1 MNARKNHHLFPR
13 WLFSSFVSVAECSSS
28 SFASALNDE
37 ESSSKH
43 LEPSSSKNNIDTK
56 TKKNL
61 PAKVDELNAIH
72 AKQALRELSLRQ
84 ISQNYQPTFEENKTV
99 RDFVYS
105 SVSRVLFAFS
115 ITGVFGFASVDV
127 KSLKMG
133 TSGKSTFKNAR
144 NVFRARVMIGLAT
157 GVLGGM
163 FEHRSVQFYKNLC
176 VKILDVKEGESKMP
190 GELAQI
196 LRDLDPLGEAVKDQE
211 RKRNRERLSGF
222 RDGRE
227 QMTKTTR
234 PTTTSATVAARGA
247 PFKRDDD
254 DDEEEEEE
262 KQQHHHQRRERERFV
277 SQKQT
282 SPFFFSDVFGRATK
296 DDDDDDNDDDPSFS
310 SSSSK
315 LSDSSNS
322 ANLRETTKKEKSEES
337 GTNNGAKKAKK
348 TRRRRIKRIHRRRRD
363 KLRLKES
370 ERKTRI
376 REIGAERRRQT
387 PDWNCLRKPLKRAET
402 L

>member
-13 WLFSSFVSVAECSSS
+13 WLFSSVVSVAECSSS

-43 LEPSSSKNNIDTK
+43 LEPSSSKNNVDTK

-61 PAKVDELNAIH
+61 RAKVDELNAIH

-84 ISQNYQPTFEENKTV
+84 ISQNYQPTHEENKTV

-196 LRDLDPLGEAVKDQE
+196 LRDLDPLGEFVKDQE

-227 QMTKTTR
+227 RMTKTTR
-234 PTTTSATVAARGA
+234 TITTAATVAARGA
-247 PFKRDDD
+247 PSFKRD
-254 DDEEEEEE
+254 EEENKEEE
-262 KQQHHHQRRERERFV
+262 KQHHHHQRREREHFV

-282 SPFFFSDVFGRATK
+282 SPFFFSDVFERATK
-296 DDDDDDNDDDPSFS
+296 DDDDDDDNDDDPSFS

-315 LSDSSNS
+315 LFRFLEFGES
-322 ANLRETTKKEKSEES
+322 AGDKEEEEEEERRKRNQHRREENEENEK
-337 GTNNGAKKAKK
+337 
-348 TRRRRIKRIHRRRRD
+348 RRRIKRIHRRRRD

-387 PDWNCLRKPLKRAET
+387 PGLELFT
-402 L
+402 

>member
-13 WLFSSFVSVAECSSS
+13 WLFSSVVSVAECSSS

-43 LEPSSSKNNIDTK
+43 LEPSSSKNNVDTK

-61 PAKVDELNAIH
+61 RAKVDELNAIH

-84 ISQNYQPTFEENKTV
+84 ISQNYQPTHEENKTV

-196 LRDLDPLGEAVKDQE
+196 LRDLDPLGEFVKDQE

-227 QMTKTTR
+227 RMTKTTR
-234 PTTTSATVAARGA
+234 TITTAATVAARGA
-247 PFKRDDD
+247 PSFKRD
-254 DDEEEEEE
+254 EEEDKEEE
-262 KQQHHHQRRERERFV
+262 KQHHHHQRREREHFV

-282 SPFFFSDVFGRATK
+282 SPFFFSDVFERATK
-296 DDDDDDNDDDPSFS
+296 DDDDDDDDNDDDPSFS

-315 LSDSSNS
+315 LFRFLEFGES
-322 ANLRETTKKEKSEES
+322 AGDKEEEEEEERRKRNQHRREENEEIEK
-337 GTNNGAKKAKK
+337 
-348 TRRRRIKRIHRRRRD
+348 RRRIKRIHRRRRD

-387 PDWNCLRKPLKRAET
+387 PGLELFT
-402 L
+402 

>member
-13 WLFSSFVSVAECSSS
+13 WLFSSVVSVAECSS

-43 LEPSSSKNNIDTK
+43 LEPSSSKNNNTGK

-84 ISQNYQPTFEENKTV
+84 ISQNYQPTFEENKTM

-115 ITGVFGFASVDV
+115 ITGVLGFASVDV

-196 LRDLDPLGEAVKDQE
+196 LRDLDPLGEFVKDQE

-227 QMTKTTR
+227 RMTKTTR
-234 PTTTSATVAARGA
+234 TTTTAATVAVRGA
-247 PFKRDDD
+247 PFKRDE
-254 DDEEEEEE
+254 EEEEEE
-262 KQQHHHQRRERERFV
+262 KQQHHHQRREREHFV

-282 SPFFFSDVFGRATK
+282 SPFFFSDVFGRAAK
-296 DDDDDDNDDDPSFS
+296 HDDDDDDNDDDPAAFS

-315 LSDSSNS
+315 LFRFLEFSES
-322 ANLRETTKKEKSEES
+322 AGDKEEEEEGEARKRNQQRREENEK
-337 GTNNGAKKAKK
+337 
-348 TRRRRIKRIHRRRRD
+348 RRRIKRIHRRRRD
-363 KLRLKES
+363 KLRAKES

-387 PDWNCLRKPLKRAET
+387 PAQELFT
-402 L
+402 

>member
-13 WLFSSFVSVAECSSS
+13 WLFSSVVSVAECSSS

-43 LEPSSSKNNIDTK
+43 LEPSSSSKNNNTTK

-84 ISQNYQPTFEENKTV
+84 ISQNYQPTHEENKTV

-163 FEHRSVQFYKNLC
+163 LEHRSVQFYKNLC

-196 LRDLDPLGEAVKDQE
+196 LRDLDPLGEFVKDQE

-227 QMTKTTR
+227 RMTKTTR
-234 PTTTSATVAARGA
+234 TITTAATVAARGA
-247 PFKRDDD
+247 PSFKRD
-254 DDEEEEEE
+254 EEENKEEE
-262 KQQHHHQRRERERFV
+262 KQHHHHQRREREHFV

-282 SPFFFSDVFGRATK
+282 SPFFFSDVFERATK
-296 DDDDDDNDDDPSFS
+296 DDDDDDDNDDDPSFS

-315 LSDSSNS
+315 LFRFLEFGES
-322 ANLRETTKKEKSEES
+322 AGDKEEEGEERRKRNQQRREENEENEK
-337 GTNNGAKKAKK
+337 
-348 TRRRRIKRIHRRRRD
+348 RRRIKRIHRRRRD

-370 ERKTRI
+370 ERRTRI

-387 PDWNCLRKPLKRAET
+387 PGLELFT
-402 L
+402 

>member
-13 WLFSSFVSVAECSSS
+13 WLFSSVVSVAECSSS
-28 SFASALNDE
+28 SFASTLNDE

-43 LEPSSSKNNIDTK
+43 LEPSSSKNNVDTK

-84 ISQNYQPTFEENKTV
+84 ISQNYQPTHEENKTV

-196 LRDLDPLGEAVKDQE
+196 LRELDPLGEFVKDQE

-227 QMTKTTR
+227 RMTKTTR
-234 PTTTSATVAARGA
+234 TITTAATVAAREA
-247 PFKRDDD
+247 PSFKRD
-254 DDEEEEEE
+254 EEEDKEE
-262 KQQHHHQRRERERFV
+262 KQHHHHQRREREHFV

-282 SPFFFSDVFGRATK
+282 SPFFFSDVFERATK
-296 DDDDDDNDDDPSFS
+296 DDDDDDDNDDDPSFS

-315 LSDSSNS
+315 LFRFLEFGES
-322 ANLRETTKKEKSEES
+322 AGDKEEEEEERRKRNQHRREENEENEK
-337 GTNNGAKKAKK
+337 
-348 TRRRRIKRIHRRRRD
+348 RRRIKRIHRRRRD

-387 PDWNCLRKPLKRAET
+387 PGLELFT
-402 L
+402 

>member
-13 WLFSSFVSVAECSSS
+13 WLFSSVVSVAECSSS

-43 LEPSSSKNNIDTK
+43 LEPSSSKNNVDTK

-84 ISQNYQPTFEENKTV
+84 ISQNYQPTHEENKTV

-196 LRDLDPLGEAVKDQE
+196 LRDLDPLGEFVKDQE

-222 RDGRE
+222 RDGRVR
-227 QMTKTTR
+227 MTKTTR
-234 PTTTSATVAARGA
+234 TTTTSATVAGREA
-247 PFKRDDD
+247 PFKRD
-254 DDEEEEEE
+254 EE
-262 KQQHHHQRRERERFV
+262 KQQHHHQRREREHFV

-282 SPFFFSDVFGRATK
+282 SPFFFSDVFERATK
-296 DDDDDDNDDDPSFS
+296 DDDDDDDDNDDDPSFS

-315 LSDSSNS
+315 LFRFLEFGES
-322 ANLRETTKKEKSEES
+322 AGDKEEEEEERRKRNQHRREENEENEK
-337 GTNNGAKKAKK
+337 
-348 TRRRRIKRIHRRRRD
+348 RRRIKRIHRRRRD

-387 PDWNCLRKPLKRAET
+387 PGLELFT
-402 L
+402 

>member
-13 WLFSSFVSVAECSSS
+13 WLFSSVVSVAECSSS

-43 LEPSSSKNNIDTK
+43 LEPSSSSKNNNTTK

-84 ISQNYQPTFEENKTV
+84 ISQNYQPTHEENKTV

-196 LRDLDPLGEAVKDQE
+196 LRDLDPLGEFVKDQE

-222 RDGRE
+222 RDGRVR
-227 QMTKTTR
+227 MTKTTR
-234 PTTTSATVAARGA
+234 TTTTSATVAGREA
-247 PFKRDDD
+247 PFKRD
-254 DDEEEEEE
+254 EE
-262 KQQHHHQRRERERFV
+262 KQQHHHQRREREHFV

-282 SPFFFSDVFGRATK
+282 SPFFFSDVFGRAPK
-296 DDDDDDNDDDPSFS
+296 DDDDDDDNDDDPSFS

-315 LSDSSNS
+315 LFRFLEFGES
-322 ANLRETTKKEKSEES
+322 AGDKEEEGEERRKRNQQRREENEENEK
-337 GTNNGAKKAKK
+337 
-348 TRRRRIKRIHRRRRD
+348 RRRIKRIHRGRRD

-370 ERKTRI
+370 ERRTRI

-387 PDWNCLRKPLKRAET
+387 PGLELFT
-402 L
+402 

>member
-13 WLFSSFVSVAECSSS
+13 WLFSSVVSVAECSS

-43 LEPSSSKNNIDTK
+43 LEPSSSKNNNISK

-84 ISQNYQPTFEENKTV
+84 ISQNYQPTFEENKTM

-115 ITGVFGFASVDV
+115 ITGVLGFASVDV

-196 LRDLDPLGEAVKDQE
+196 LRDLDPLGEFVKDQE

-227 QMTKTTR
+227 RMTKTTR
-234 PTTTSATVAARGA
+234 TTTTSATVAARGA
-247 PFKRDDD
+247 PPSKR
-254 DDEEEEEE
+254 DEEEEVEEE
-262 KQQHHHQRRERERFV
+262 KQHHHQRREREHFV

-282 SPFFFSDVFGRATK
+282 SPFFFSDVFGRAAK
-296 DDDDDDNDDDPSFS
+296 HDDDDDDNDDDPAAFS

-315 LSDSSNS
+315 LFRFLEFSES
-322 ANLRETTKKEKSEES
+322 AGDKEEEEEGEARKRNQQRREENEK
-337 GTNNGAKKAKK
+337 
-348 TRRRRIKRIHRRRRD
+348 RRRIKRIHRRRRD
-363 KLRLKES
+363 KLRAKES

-387 PDWNCLRKPLKRAET
+387 PAQELFT
-402 L
+402 

>member
-13 WLFSSFVSVAECSSS
+13 WLFSSVVSVAECSS

-43 LEPSSSKNNIDTK
+43 LEPSSSKNNISE

-84 ISQNYQPTFEENKTV
+84 ISQNYQPTFEENKTI

-115 ITGVFGFASVDV
+115 ITGVLGFASVDV

-196 LRDLDPLGEAVKDQE
+196 LRDLDPLGEFVKDQE

-227 QMTKTTR
+227 RMTKTTR
-234 PTTTSATVAARGA
+234 TTTTSATVAARGA
-247 PFKRDDD
+247 PPFKR
-254 DDEEEEEE
+254 DEEEEVEEE
-262 KQQHHHQRRERERFV
+262 KQHHHQRREREHFV

-282 SPFFFSDVFGRATK
+282 SPFFFSDVFGRAAK
-296 DDDDDDNDDDPSFS
+296 HDDDDDDNDDDPAAFS

-315 LSDSSNS
+315 LFRFLEFSES
-322 ANLRETTKKEKSEES
+322 AGDKEEEEEGEARKRNQQRREENEK
-337 GTNNGAKKAKK
+337 
-348 TRRRRIKRIHRRRRD
+348 RRRIKRIHRRRRD
-363 KLRLKES
+363 KLRAKES

-387 PDWNCLRKPLKRAET
+387 PAQELFT
-402 L
+402 

>member
-13 WLFSSFVSVAECSSS
+13 WLFSSVVSVAECSSS

-43 LEPSSSKNNIDTK
+43 LEPSSSKNNVDTK

-61 PAKVDELNAIH
+61 RAKVDELNAIH

-84 ISQNYQPTFEENKTV
+84 ISQNYQPTHEENKTV

-196 LRDLDPLGEAVKDQE
+196 LRDLDPLGEFVKDQE

-227 QMTKTTR
+227 RMTKTTR
-234 PTTTSATVAARGA
+234 TITTAATVAARGA
-247 PFKRDDD
+247 PSFKRD
-254 DDEEEEEE
+254 EEEDKEEE
-262 KQQHHHQRRERERFV
+262 KQHHHHQRREREHFV

-282 SPFFFSDVFGRATK
+282 SPFFFSDVFERATK
-296 DDDDDDNDDDPSFS
+296 DDDDDDDNDDDPSFS

-315 LSDSSNS
+315 LFRFLEFGES
-322 ANLRETTKKEKSEES
+322 AGDKEEEEEERRKRNQHRREENEENEK
-337 GTNNGAKKAKK
+337 
-348 TRRRRIKRIHRRRRD
+348 RRRIKRIHRRRRD

-387 PDWNCLRKPLKRAET
+387 PGLELFT
-402 L
+402 

>member
-13 WLFSSFVSVAECSSS
+13 WLFSSVVSVAECSSS

-37 ESSSKH
+37 EFSSKR

-84 ISQNYQPTFEENKTV
+84 ISQNYQPTHEENKTV

-196 LRDLDPLGEAVKDQE
+196 LRDLDPLGEFVKDQE

-227 QMTKTTR
+227 RMTKTTR
-234 PTTTSATVAARGA
+234 TITTTATVAAREA
-247 PFKRDDD
+247 PSFKRD
-254 DDEEEEEE
+254 EEEDKEEE
-262 KQQHHHQRRERERFV
+262 KQHHHHQRREREHFV
-277 SQKQT
+277 SHKQT
-282 SPFFFSDVFGRATK
+282 SPFFFSDVFERATK
-296 DDDDDDNDDDPSFS
+296 DDDDDDNDDNPSFS

-315 LSDSSNS
+315 LFRFLEFGES
-322 ANLRETTKKEKSEES
+322 AGDKEEEEEERRKRNQHRREENEENEK
-337 GTNNGAKKAKK
+337 
-348 TRRRRIKRIHRRRRD
+348 RRRIKRIHRRRRD

-387 PDWNCLRKPLKRAET
+387 PGLELFT
-402 L
+402 

>member
-196 LRDLDPLGEAVKDQE
+196 LRDLDPLGEFVKDQE

-222 RDGRE
+222 RDGRVR
-227 QMTKTTR
+227 MTKTTR

-254 DDEEEEEE
+254 DEEEEEE
-262 KQQHHHQRRERERFV
+262 KQQQHHQRREREHFV

-296 DDDDDDNDDDPSFS
+296 DDDDDDDNDDDPSFS

-315 LSDSSNS
+315 LFRFLEFGES
-322 ANLRETTKKEKSEES
+322 AGDKEEGEERRKRNQQRREENEENEK
-337 GTNNGAKKAKK
+337 
-348 TRRRRIKRIHRRRRD
+348 RRRIKRIHRRRRD

-387 PDWNCLRKPLKRAET
+387 PGLELFT
-402 L
+402 

>member
-37 ESSSKH
+37 ESSSKR

-84 ISQNYQPTFEENKTV
+84 ISQNYQPTHEENKTV

-196 LRDLDPLGEAVKDQE
+196 LRDLDPLGEFVKDQE

-222 RDGRE
+222 RDGRVR
-227 QMTKTTR
+227 MTKTTR
-234 PTTTSATVAARGA
+234 TTTTSATVAGREA
-247 PFKRDDD
+247 PFKRD
-254 DDEEEEEE
+254 EE
-262 KQQHHHQRRERERFV
+262 KQQHHHQRREREHFV

-282 SPFFFSDVFGRATK
+282 SPFFFSDVFGRAPK
-296 DDDDDDNDDDPSFS
+296 DDDDDDDNDDDPSFS

-315 LSDSSNS
+315 LFRFLEFGES
-322 ANLRETTKKEKSEES
+322 AGDKEEEGEERRKRNQQRREENEENEK
-337 GTNNGAKKAKK
+337 
-348 TRRRRIKRIHRRRRD
+348 RRRIKRIHRRRRD

-370 ERKTRI
+370 ERRTRI

-387 PDWNCLRKPLKRAET
+387 PGLELFT
-402 L
+402 

>member
-13 WLFSSFVSVAECSSS
+13 WLFSSVVSVAECSS

-43 LEPSSSKNNIDTK
+43 LEPSSSKNNNISK

-84 ISQNYQPTFEENKTV
+84 ISQNYQPTFEENKTM

-115 ITGVFGFASVDV
+115 ITGVLGFASVDV

-196 LRDLDPLGEAVKDQE
+196 LRDLDPLGEFVKDQE

-227 QMTKTTR
+227 RMTKTTR
-234 PTTTSATVAARGA
+234 TTTTSATVAARGA
-247 PFKRDDD
+247 PPAAK
-254 DDEEEEEE
+254 
-262 KQQHHHQRRERERFV
+262 H
-277 SQKQT
+277 
-282 SPFFFSDVFGRATK
+282 
-296 DDDDDDNDDDPSFS
+296 DDDDDDNDDDPAAFS

-315 LSDSSNS
+315 LFRFLEFSES
-322 ANLRETTKKEKSEES
+322 AGDKEEEEEGEARKTEPTTARRKREEKKNQKNTQTKK
-337 GTNNGAKKAKK
+337 
-348 TRRRRIKRIHRRRRD
+348 
-363 KLRLKES
+363 
-370 ERKTRI
+370 
-376 REIGAERRRQT
+376 RQT
-387 PDWNCLRKPLKRAET
+387 PRERI
-402 L
+402 

>member
-13 WLFSSFVSVAECSSS
+13 WLFSSVVSVAECSSS

-43 LEPSSSKNNIDTK
+43 LEPSSSKNNVDTK

-84 ISQNYQPTFEENKTV
+84 ISQNYQPTHEENKTV

-196 LRDLDPLGEAVKDQE
+196 LRDLDPLGEFVKDQE

-227 QMTKTTR
+227 RMTKTTR
-234 PTTTSATVAARGA
+234 TITTAATVAARGA
-247 PFKRDDD
+247 PSFKRD
-254 DDEEEEEE
+254 EEEDKEEE
-262 KQQHHHQRRERERFV
+262 KQHHHHQRREREHFV

-282 SPFFFSDVFGRATK
+282 SPFFFSDVFERATK
-296 DDDDDDNDDDPSFS
+296 DDDDDDDNDDDPSFS

-315 LSDSSNS
+315 LFRFLEFGES
-322 ANLRETTKKEKSEES
+322 AGDKEEEEEEERRKRNQHRREENEENEK
-337 GTNNGAKKAKK
+337 
-348 TRRRRIKRIHRRRRD
+348 RRRIKRIHRRRRD

-387 PDWNCLRKPLKRAET
+387 PGLELFT
-402 L
+402 

>member
-196 LRDLDPLGEAVKDQE
+196 LRDLDPLGEFVKDQE

-222 RDGRE
+222 RDGRV

-254 DDEEEEEE
+254 DEEEEEEE
-262 KQQHHHQRRERERFV
+262 KQQHRHQRREREHFV

-296 DDDDDDNDDDPSFS
+296 DDDDDDDNDDDPSFS

-315 LSDSSNS
+315 LFRFLEFGES
-322 ANLRETTKKEKSEES
+322 AGDNEEGEERRKRNQQRREENEENEK
-337 GTNNGAKKAKK
+337 
-348 TRRRRIKRIHRRRRD
+348 RRRIKRIHRRRRD

-387 PDWNCLRKPLKRAET
+387 PGLELFT
-402 L
+402 

>member
-1 MNARKNHHLFPR
+1 
-13 WLFSSFVSVAECSSS
+13 
-28 SFASALNDE
+28 
-37 ESSSKH
+37 
-43 LEPSSSKNNIDTK
+43 
-56 TKKNL
+56 
-61 PAKVDELNAIH
+61 VDELNAIH

-84 ISQNYQPTFEENKTV
+84 ISQNYQPTHEENKTV

-163 FEHRSVQFYKNLC
+163 LEHRSVQFYKNLC

-196 LRDLDPLGEAVKDQE
+196 LRDLDPLGEFVKDQE

-222 RDGRE
+222 RDGRVR
-227 QMTKTTR
+227 MTKTTR
-234 PTTTSATVAARGA
+234 TTTTSATVAGREA
-247 PFKRDDD
+247 PFKRD
-254 DDEEEEEE
+254 EE
-262 KQQHHHQRRERERFV
+262 KQQHHHQRREREHFV

-282 SPFFFSDVFGRATK
+282 SPFFFSDVFERATK
-296 DDDDDDNDDDPSFS
+296 DDDDDDDDNDDDPSFS

-315 LSDSSNS
+315 LFRFLEFGES
-322 ANLRETTKKEKSEES
+322 AGDKEEEEEERRKRNQHRREENEENEK
-337 GTNNGAKKAKK
+337 
-348 TRRRRIKRIHRRRRD
+348 RRRIKRIHRRRRD

-387 PDWNCLRKPLKRAET
+387 PGLELFT
-402 L
+402 

>member
-13 WLFSSFVSVAECSSS
+13 WLFSSVVSVAECSSS

-43 LEPSSSKNNIDTK
+43 LEPSSSKNNVDTK

-61 PAKVDELNAIH
+61 RAKVDELNAIH

-84 ISQNYQPTFEENKTV
+84 ISQNYQPTHEENKTV

-196 LRDLDPLGEAVKDQE
+196 LRDLDPLGEFVKDQE

-227 QMTKTTR
+227 RMTKTTR
-234 PTTTSATVAARGA
+234 TITTAATVAARGA
-247 PFKRDDD
+247 PSFKRD
-254 DDEEEEEE
+254 EEENKEEE
-262 KQQHHHQRRERERFV
+262 KQHHHHQRREREHFV

-282 SPFFFSDVFGRATK
+282 SPFFFSDVFERATK
-296 DDDDDDNDDDPSFS
+296 DDDDDDDDNDDDPSFS

-315 LSDSSNS
+315 LFRFLEFGES
-322 ANLRETTKKEKSEES
+322 AGDKEEEEEERRKRNQHRREENEENEK
-337 GTNNGAKKAKK
+337 
-348 TRRRRIKRIHRRRRD
+348 RRRIKRIHRRRRD

-387 PDWNCLRKPLKRAET
+387 PGLELFT
-402 L
+402 

>member
-13 WLFSSFVSVAECSSS
+13 WLFSSVVSVAECSSS

-43 LEPSSSKNNIDTK
+43 LEPSSSKNNVDTK

-61 PAKVDELNAIH
+61 RAKVDELNAIH

-84 ISQNYQPTFEENKTV
+84 ISQNYQPTHEENKTV

-196 LRDLDPLGEAVKDQE
+196 LRDLDPLGEFVKDQE

-227 QMTKTTR
+227 RMTKTTR
-234 PTTTSATVAARGA
+234 TITTAATVAARGA
-247 PFKRDDD
+247 PSFKRD
-254 DDEEEEEE
+254 EEEDKEEE
-262 KQQHHHQRRERERFV
+262 KQHHHHQRREREHFV

-282 SPFFFSDVFGRATK
+282 SPFFFSDVFERATK
-296 DDDDDDNDDDPSFS
+296 DDDDDDDDNDDDPSFS
-310 SSSSK
+310 SSSSQ
-315 LSDSSNS
+315 LFRFLEFGES
-322 ANLRETTKKEKSEES
+322 AGDKEEEEEERRKRNQHRREENEENEK
-337 GTNNGAKKAKK
+337 
-348 TRRRRIKRIHRRRRD
+348 RRRIKRIHRRRRD

-387 PDWNCLRKPLKRAET
+387 PGLELFT
-402 L
+402 

>member
-13 WLFSSFVSVAECSSS
+13 WLFSSVVSVAECSS

-43 LEPSSSKNNIDTK
+43 LEPSSSKNNNISK

-84 ISQNYQPTFEENKTV
+84 ISQYYQPTFEENKTM

-115 ITGVFGFASVDV
+115 ITGVLGFASVDV

-196 LRDLDPLGEAVKDQE
+196 LRDLDPLGEFVKDQE

-227 QMTKTTR
+227 RMTKTTR
-234 PTTTSATVAARGA
+234 TTTTSATVAARGA
-247 PFKRDDD
+247 PPFKR
-254 DDEEEEEE
+254 DEEEEVEEE
-262 KQQHHHQRRERERFV
+262 KQHHHQRREREHFV

-282 SPFFFSDVFGRATK
+282 SPFFFSDVFGRAAK
-296 DDDDDDNDDDPSFS
+296 HDDDDDDNDDDPAAFS

-315 LSDSSNS
+315 LFRFLEFSES
-322 ANLRETTKKEKSEES
+322 AGDKEEEEEGEARKRNQQRREENEK
-337 GTNNGAKKAKK
+337 
-348 TRRRRIKRIHRRRRD
+348 RRRIKRIHRRRRD
-363 KLRLKES
+363 KLRAKES

-387 PDWNCLRKPLKRAET
+387 PAQELFT
-402 L
+402 

>member
-28 SFASALNDE
+28 SFTSTYDAE
-37 ESSSKH
+37 ESSKH
-43 LEPSSSKNNIDTK
+43 LEPSSSKNNNTGK

-84 ISQNYQPTFEENKTV
+84 ISQNYQPTFEENKTI

-127 KSLKMG
+127 KSLKME

-196 LRDLDPLGEAVKDQE
+196 LRDLDPLSEFVKDQE

-227 QMTKTTR
+227 RMTKTTR
-234 PTTTSATVAARGA
+234 TTTTAATVAVRGA
-247 PFKRDDD
+247 PFKRDE
-254 DDEEEEEE
+254 EEEEEE
-262 KQQHHHQRRERERFV
+262 KQQHHHQRREREHFV

-282 SPFFFSDVFGRATK
+282 SPFFFSDVFGRAAK
-296 DDDDDDNDDDPSFS
+296 DDDDDDDDDDDPAAFS

-315 LSDSSNS
+315 LFRFVEFGES
-322 ANLRETTKKEKSEES
+322 AGDKEEEEGEARKRNQQQREENEENEK
-337 GTNNGAKKAKK
+337 
-348 TRRRRIKRIHRRRRD
+348 RRRIKRIHRRRRD
-363 KLRLKES
+363 KLRVKES
-370 ERKTRI
+370 ERKTRM

-387 PDWNCLRKPLKRAET
+387 PTQELFT
-402 L
+402 

>member
-1 MNARKNHHLFPR
+1 M
-13 WLFSSFVSVAECSSS
+13 
-28 SFASALNDE
+28 
-37 ESSSKH
+37 
-43 LEPSSSKNNIDTK
+43 
-56 TKKNL
+56 
-61 PAKVDELNAIH
+61 
-72 AKQALRELSLRQ
+72 
-84 ISQNYQPTFEENKTV
+84 
-99 RDFVYS
+99 YS

-127 KSLKMG
+127 KKLKMG

-196 LRDLDPLGEAVKDQE
+196 LRDLDPLGEFVKDQE

-222 RDGRE
+222 RDGRV

-262 KQQHHHQRRERERFV
+262 KQQHHHQRREREHFV

-315 LSDSSNS
+315 FSRFLEFGEFAGDNEEGEE
-322 ANLRETTKKEKSEES
+322 LRKTEPTTASRKRRKREEKKNQKNTQTKK
-337 GTNNGAKKAKK
+337 
-348 TRRRRIKRIHRRRRD
+348 
-363 KLRLKES
+363 
-370 ERKTRI
+370 
-376 REIGAERRRQT
+376 RQT
-387 PDWNCLRKPLKRAET
+387 PPERI
-402 L
+402 

>member
-13 WLFSSFVSVAECSSS
+13 WLFSSVVSVAECSSS
-28 SFASALNDE
+28 SFASTLNDE

-43 LEPSSSKNNIDTK
+43 LEPSSSKNNVDTK

-61 PAKVDELNAIH
+61 PAKADELNAIH

-84 ISQNYQPTFEENKTV
+84 ISQNYQPTHEENKTV

-196 LRDLDPLGEAVKDQE
+196 LRELDPLGEFVKDQE

-222 RDGRE
+222 RDGRVR
-227 QMTKTTR
+227 MTKTTR
-234 PTTTSATVAARGA
+234 TTT
-247 PFKRDDD
+247 
-254 DDEEEEEE
+254 
-262 KQQHHHQRRERERFV
+262 
-277 SQKQT
+277 
-282 SPFFFSDVFGRATK
+282 
-296 DDDDDDNDDDPSFS
+296 
-310 SSSSK
+310 
-315 LSDSSNS
+315 LS
-322 ANLRETTKKEKSEES
+322 L
-337 GTNNGAKKAKK
+337 
-348 TRRRRIKRIHRRRRD
+348 IH
-363 KLRLKES
+363 
-370 ERKTRI
+370 I
-376 REIGAERRRQT
+376 
-387 PDWNCLRKPLKRAET
+387 
-402 L
+402 

>member
-1 MNARKNHHLFPR
+1 MNHHHLFPR
-13 WLFSSFVSVAECSSS
+13 WLFSSVVSVAECSS

-43 LEPSSSKNNIDTK
+43 LEPSSSKNNNISE

-84 ISQNYQPTFEENKTV
+84 ISQNYQPTFEENKTI

-196 LRDLDPLGEAVKDQE
+196 LRDLDPLGEFVKDQE

-227 QMTKTTR
+227 RMTKSTR
-234 PTTTSATVAARGA
+234 TTTTAATVAARGA

-254 DDEEEEEE
+254 DGEEE
-262 KQQHHHQRRERERFV
+262 KHDHHHQRREREHFV

-282 SPFFFSDVFGRATK
+282 SPFFFSDVFGRAAK
-296 DDDDDDNDDDPSFS
+296 DDDDDDDDDNDDDDPAAFS

-315 LSDSSNS
+315 LSRFLEFGES
-322 ANLRETTKKEKSEES
+322 AGGKEEEEEEEEGEERRKRNHQQREENEENEK
-337 GTNNGAKKAKK
+337 
-348 TRRRRIKRIHRRRRD
+348 RRRIKRIHRRRRD
-363 KLRLKES
+363 KLRAKES

-387 PDWNCLRKPLKRAET
+387 PGLELFT
-402 L
+402 

>member
-13 WLFSSFVSVAECSSS
+13 WLFSSVVSVAECSS

-43 LEPSSSKNNIDTK
+43 LEPSSSKNNNTTK

-84 ISQNYQPTFEENKTV
+84 ISQNYQPTHEENKTV

-196 LRDLDPLGEAVKDQE
+196 LRDLDPLGEFVKDQE

-227 QMTKTTR
+227 RMTKTTR
-234 PTTTSATVAARGA
+234 TTTTSATVTARGA

-254 DDEEEEEE
+254 DEEEENHH
-262 KQQHHHQRRERERFV
+262 HHHQRREREHFV

-282 SPFFFSDVFGRATK
+282 SPFFFSDVFGRAAK
-296 DDDDDDNDDDPSFS
+296 DDDDDDNDDDDPATFS

-315 LSDSSNS
+315 LSRFLEFGES
-322 ANLRETTKKEKSEES
+322 AGDKEEEEGEARKRNQQRREENEENEK
-337 GTNNGAKKAKK
+337 
-348 TRRRRIKRIHRRRRD
+348 RRRIKRIHRRRRD
-363 KLRLKES
+363 KLRAKES

-387 PDWNCLRKPLKRAET
+387 PGLELFT
-402 L
+402 

>member
-13 WLFSSFVSVAECSSS
+13 WLFSSVVSVAECSSS

-43 LEPSSSKNNIDTK
+43 LEPSSSKNNVDTK

-84 ISQNYQPTFEENKTV
+84 ISQNYQPTHEENKTV

-196 LRDLDPLGEAVKDQE
+196 LRDLDPLGEFVKDQE

-222 RDGRE
+222 RDGRVR
-227 QMTKTTR
+227 MTKTTR
-234 PTTTSATVAARGA
+234 TTTTSATVAGREA
-247 PFKRDDD
+247 PFKRD
-254 DDEEEEEE
+254 EE
-262 KQQHHHQRRERERFV
+262 KQQHHHQRREREHFV

-282 SPFFFSDVFGRATK
+282 SPFFFSDVFGRAPK
-296 DDDDDDNDDDPSFS
+296 DDDDDDDDNDDDPSFS

-315 LSDSSNS
+315 LFRFLEFGES
-322 ANLRETTKKEKSEES
+322 AGDKEEEGEERRKRNQQRREENEENEK
-337 GTNNGAKKAKK
+337 
-348 TRRRRIKRIHRRRRD
+348 RRRIKRIHRRRRD

-387 PDWNCLRKPLKRAET
+387 PGLELFT
-402 L
+402 

>member
-13 WLFSSFVSVAECSSS
+13 WLFSSVVSVAECSSS

-43 LEPSSSKNNIDTK
+43 LEPSSSSKNNNTTK

-163 FEHRSVQFYKNLC
+163 LEHRSVQFYKNLC

-196 LRDLDPLGEAVKDQE
+196 LRDLDPLGEFVKDQE

-222 RDGRE
+222 RDGRVR
-227 QMTKTTR
+227 MTKTTR
-234 PTTTSATVAARGA
+234 TTTTSATVAGREA
-247 PFKRDDD
+247 PFKRD
-254 DDEEEEEE
+254 EE
-262 KQQHHHQRRERERFV
+262 KQQHHHQRREREHFV

-282 SPFFFSDVFGRATK
+282 SPFFFSDVFGRAPK
-296 DDDDDDNDDDPSFS
+296 DDDDDDDNDDDPSFS

-315 LSDSSNS
+315 LFRFLEFGES
-322 ANLRETTKKEKSEES
+322 AGDKEEEGEERRKRNQQRREENEENEK
-337 GTNNGAKKAKK
+337 
-348 TRRRRIKRIHRRRRD
+348 RRRIKRIHRRRRD

-370 ERKTRI
+370 ERRTRI

-387 PDWNCLRKPLKRAET
+387 PGLELFT
-402 L
+402 

>member
-13 WLFSSFVSVAECSSS
+13 WLFSSVVSVAECSSS

-43 LEPSSSKNNIDTK
+43 LEPSSSKNNVDTK

-61 PAKVDELNAIH
+61 RAKVDELNAIH

-84 ISQNYQPTFEENKTV
+84 ISQNYQPTHEENKTV

-196 LRDLDPLGEAVKDQE
+196 LRDLDPLGEFVKDQE

-227 QMTKTTR
+227 RMTKTTR
-234 PTTTSATVAARGA
+234 TITTAATVAARGA
-247 PFKRDDD
+247 PSFKRD
-254 DDEEEEEE
+254 EEEDKEEE
-262 KQQHHHQRRERERFV
+262 KQHHHHQRREREHFV

-282 SPFFFSDVFGRATK
+282 SPFFFSDVFERATK
-296 DDDDDDNDDDPSFS
+296 DDDDDDDDNDDDPLFS

-315 LSDSSNS
+315 LFRFLEFGES
-322 ANLRETTKKEKSEES
+322 AGDKEEEEEERRKRNQHRREENEENEK
-337 GTNNGAKKAKK
+337 
-348 TRRRRIKRIHRRRRD
+348 RRRIKRIHRRRRD

-387 PDWNCLRKPLKRAET
+387 PGLELFT
-402 L
+402 

>member
-13 WLFSSFVSVAECSSS
+13 WLFSSVVSVAECSS

-43 LEPSSSKNNIDTK
+43 LEPSSSKNNNISK

-84 ISQNYQPTFEENKTV
+84 ISQNYQPTFEENKTM

-115 ITGVFGFASVDV
+115 ITGVLGFASVDV

-196 LRDLDPLGEAVKDQE
+196 LRDLDPLGEFVKDQE

-227 QMTKTTR
+227 RMTKTTR
-234 PTTTSATVAARGA
+234 TTTTSATVAARGA
-247 PFKRDDD
+247 PPFKR
-254 DDEEEEEE
+254 DEEEEVEEE
-262 KQQHHHQRRERERFV
+262 KQHHHQRREREHFV

-282 SPFFFSDVFGRATK
+282 SPFFFSDVFGRAAK
-296 DDDDDDNDDDPSFS
+296 HDDDDDDNDDDPAAFS

-315 LSDSSNS
+315 LFRFLEFSES
-322 ANLRETTKKEKSEES
+322 AGDKEEEEEGEARKRNQQRREENEK
-337 GTNNGAKKAKK
+337 
-348 TRRRRIKRIHRRRRD
+348 RRRIKRIHRRRRD
-363 KLRLKES
+363 KLRAKES

-387 PDWNCLRKPLKRAET
+387 PAQELFT
-402 L
+402 

>member
-13 WLFSSFVSVAECSSS
+13 WLFSSVVSVAECSSS

-43 LEPSSSKNNIDTK
+43 LEPSSSKNNVDTK

-84 ISQNYQPTFEENKTV
+84 ISQNYQPTHEENKTV

-196 LRDLDPLGEAVKDQE
+196 LRDLDPLGEFVKDQE

-227 QMTKTTR
+227 RMTKTTR
-234 PTTTSATVAARGA
+234 TITTAATVAARGA
-247 PFKRDDD
+247 PSFKRD
-254 DDEEEEEE
+254 EEEDKEEE
-262 KQQHHHQRRERERFV
+262 KQHHHHQRREREHFV

-282 SPFFFSDVFGRATK
+282 SPFFFSDVFERATK
-296 DDDDDDNDDDPSFS
+296 DDDDDDDNDDDPSFS

-315 LSDSSNS
+315 LFRFLEFGES
-322 ANLRETTKKEKSEES
+322 AGDKEEEEEEEERRKRNQHRREENEENEK
-337 GTNNGAKKAKK
+337 
-348 TRRRRIKRIHRRRRD
+348 RRRIKRIHRRRRD

-387 PDWNCLRKPLKRAET
+387 PGLELFT
-402 L
+402 

>member
-13 WLFSSFVSVAECSSS
+13 WLFSSVVSVAECSSS

-43 LEPSSSKNNIDTK
+43 LEPSSSKNNVDTK

-61 PAKVDELNAIH
+61 PAKVNELNAIH

-105 SVSRVLFAFS
+105 PVSRVLFAFS

-196 LRDLDPLGEAVKDQE
+196 LRELDPLGEFVKDQE

-227 QMTKTTR
+227 RMTKTTR
-234 PTTTSATVAARGA
+234 TITTAATVAARGA
-247 PFKRDDD
+247 PSFKRD
-254 DDEEEEEE
+254 EEENKEEE
-262 KQQHHHQRRERERFV
+262 KQHHHHQRREREHFV

-282 SPFFFSDVFGRATK
+282 SPFFFSDVFERATK
-296 DDDDDDNDDDPSFS
+296 DDDDDDDNDDDPSFS

-315 LSDSSNS
+315 LFRFLEFGES
-322 ANLRETTKKEKSEES
+322 AGDKEEEEEEERRKRNQHRREENEK
-337 GTNNGAKKAKK
+337 
-348 TRRRRIKRIHRRRRD
+348 RRRIKRIHRRRRD

-387 PDWNCLRKPLKRAET
+387 PGLELFT
-402 L
+402 

>member
-196 LRDLDPLGEAVKDQE
+196 LRDLDPLGEFVKDQE

-222 RDGRE
+222 RDGRVR
-227 QMTKTTR
+227 MTKTTR

-254 DDEEEEEE
+254 DDDEEEE
-262 KQQHHHQRRERERFV
+262 KQQQHHQRREREHFV

-296 DDDDDDNDDDPSFS
+296 DDDDDDDNDDDPSFS

-315 LSDSSNS
+315 LFRFLEFGES
-322 ANLRETTKKEKSEES
+322 AGDNEEGEERRKRNQQRREENEENEK
-337 GTNNGAKKAKK
+337 
-348 TRRRRIKRIHRRRRD
+348 RRRIKRIHRRRRD

-387 PDWNCLRKPLKRAET
+387 PGLELFT
-402 L
+402 

>member
-13 WLFSSFVSVAECSSS
+13 WLFSSVVSVAECSSS

-43 LEPSSSKNNIDTK
+43 LEPSSSSKNNNTTK

-196 LRDLDPLGEAVKDQE
+196 LRDLDPLGEFVKDQE

-227 QMTKTTR
+227 RMTKTTR
-234 PTTTSATVAARGA
+234 TITTAATVAARGA
-247 PFKRDDD
+247 PSFKRD
-254 DDEEEEEE
+254 EEEDKEEE
-262 KQQHHHQRRERERFV
+262 KQHHHHQRREREHFV

-282 SPFFFSDVFGRATK
+282 SPFFFSDVFERATK
-296 DDDDDDNDDDPSFS
+296 DDDDDDDDNDDDPSFS

-315 LSDSSNS
+315 LFRFLEFGES
-322 ANLRETTKKEKSEES
+322 AGDKEEEEEEERRKRNQHRREENEENEK
-337 GTNNGAKKAKK
+337 
-348 TRRRRIKRIHRRRRD
+348 RRRIKRIHRRRRD

-387 PDWNCLRKPLKRAET
+387 PGLELFT
-402 L
+402 

>member
-13 WLFSSFVSVAECSSS
+13 WLFSSVVSVAECSSS

-37 ESSSKH
+37 ESSSTR

-84 ISQNYQPTFEENKTV
+84 ISRNYQPTHEENKTV

-196 LRDLDPLGEAVKDQE
+196 LRDLDPLGEFVKDQE

-227 QMTKTTR
+227 RMTKTTR
-234 PTTTSATVAARGA
+234 TITTAATVAARGA
-247 PFKRDDD
+247 PSFKRD
-254 DDEEEEEE
+254 EEEDKEEE
-262 KQQHHHQRRERERFV
+262 KQHHHHQRREREHFV

-282 SPFFFSDVFGRATK
+282 SPFFFSDVFERATK
-296 DDDDDDNDDDPSFS
+296 DDDDDDDDNDDDPSFS

-315 LSDSSNS
+315 LFRFLEFGES
-322 ANLRETTKKEKSEES
+322 AGDKEEEEERRKRNQHRREENEENEK
-337 GTNNGAKKAKK
+337 
-348 TRRRRIKRIHRRRRD
+348 RRRIKRIHRRRRD

-387 PDWNCLRKPLKRAET
+387 PGLELFT
-402 L
+402 

>member
-13 WLFSSFVSVAECSSS
+13 WLFSSVVSVAECSSS

-43 LEPSSSKNNIDTK
+43 LEPSSSKNNVDTK

-61 PAKVDELNAIH
+61 PAKADELNAIH

-84 ISQNYQPTFEENKTV
+84 ISQNYQPTHEENKTV

-196 LRDLDPLGEAVKDQE
+196 LRDLDPLGEFVKDQE

-227 QMTKTTR
+227 RMTKTTR
-234 PTTTSATVAARGA
+234 TITTAATVAARGA
-247 PFKRDDD
+247 PSFKRD
-254 DDEEEEEE
+254 EEENKEEE
-262 KQQHHHQRRERERFV
+262 KQHHHHQRREREHFV

-282 SPFFFSDVFGRATK
+282 SPFFFSDVFERATK
-296 DDDDDDNDDDPSFS
+296 DDDDDDDDNDDDPSFS

-315 LSDSSNS
+315 LFRFLEFGES
-322 ANLRETTKKEKSEES
+322 AGDKEEEEEERRKRNQHRREENEENEK
-337 GTNNGAKKAKK
+337 
-348 TRRRRIKRIHRRRRD
+348 RRRIKRIHRRRRD

-387 PDWNCLRKPLKRAET
+387 PGLELFT
-402 L
+402 

>member
-196 LRDLDPLGEAVKDQE
+196 LRDLDPLGEFVKDQE

-222 RDGRE
+222 RDGRVR
-227 QMTKTTR
+227 MTKTTR

-254 DDEEEEEE
+254 DEEEEEE
-262 KQQHHHQRRERERFV
+262 KQQHRHQRREREHFV

-296 DDDDDDNDDDPSFS
+296 DDDDDDDNDDDPSFS

-315 LSDSSNS
+315 LFRFLEFGES
-322 ANLRETTKKEKSEES
+322 AGDNEEGEERRKRNQQRREENEENEK
-337 GTNNGAKKAKK
+337 
-348 TRRRRIKRIHRRRRD
+348 RRRIKRIHRRRRD

-387 PDWNCLRKPLKRAET
+387 PGLELFT
-402 L
+402 

>member
-13 WLFSSFVSVAECSSS
+13 WLFSSVVSVAECSSS

-43 LEPSSSKNNIDTK
+43 LEPSSSKNNVDTK

-84 ISQNYQPTFEENKTV
+84 ISQNYQPTHEENKTV

-196 LRDLDPLGEAVKDQE
+196 LRDLDPLGEFVKDQE

-227 QMTKTTR
+227 RMTKTTR
-234 PTTTSATVAARGA
+234 TITTAATVAARGA
-247 PFKRDDD
+247 PSFKRD
-254 DDEEEEEE
+254 EEEDKEEE
-262 KQQHHHQRRERERFV
+262 KQHHHHQRREREHFV

-282 SPFFFSDVFGRATK
+282 SPFFFSDVFERATK
-296 DDDDDDNDDDPSFS
+296 DDDDDDDDNDDDPSFS

-315 LSDSSNS
+315 LFRFLEFGES
-322 ANLRETTKKEKSEES
+322 AGDKEEEEEERRKRNQHRREENEENEK
-337 GTNNGAKKAKK
+337 
-348 TRRRRIKRIHRRRRD
+348 RRRIKRIHRRRRD

-387 PDWNCLRKPLKRAET
+387 PGLELFT
-402 L
+402 

>member
-13 WLFSSFVSVAECSSS
+13 WLFSSVVSVAECSS

-43 LEPSSSKNNIDTK
+43 LEPSSSKNNNISK

-84 ISQNYQPTFEENKTV
+84 ISQNYQPTFEENKTM

-115 ITGVFGFASVDV
+115 ITGVLGFASVDV

-196 LRDLDPLGEAVKDQE
+196 LRDLDPLGEFVKDQE

-227 QMTKTTR
+227 RMTKTTR
-234 PTTTSATVAARGA
+234 TTTTSATVAARGA
-247 PFKRDDD
+247 PPFKR
-254 DDEEEEEE
+254 DEEEEVEEE
-262 KQQHHHQRRERERFV
+262 KQHHHQRREREHFV

-282 SPFFFSDVFGRATK
+282 SPFFFSDVFGRAAK
-296 DDDDDDNDDDPSFS
+296 HDDDDDDNDDDPAAFS

-315 LSDSSNS
+315 LFRFLEFSES
-322 ANLRETTKKEKSEES
+322 AGDKEEEEEGEARKRNQQRREENEK
-337 GTNNGAKKAKK
+337 
-348 TRRRRIKRIHRRRRD
+348 RRRIKRIHRRRRD
-363 KLRLKES
+363 KLRAKES

-387 PDWNCLRKPLKRAET
+387 PGLELFT
-402 L
+402 

>member
-196 LRDLDPLGEAVKDQE
+196 LRDLDPLGEFVKDQE

-227 QMTKTTR
+227 RMTKTTR
-234 PTTTSATVAARGA
+234 TITTAATVAARGA
-247 PFKRDDD
+247 PSFKRD
-254 DDEEEEEE
+254 EEEDKEEE
-262 KQQHHHQRRERERFV
+262 KQHNHHQRREREHFV

-282 SPFFFSDVFGRATK
+282 SPFFFSDVFERATK
-296 DDDDDDNDDDPSFS
+296 DDDDDDDNDDDPSFS

-315 LSDSSNS
+315 LFRFLEFGES
-322 ANLRETTKKEKSEES
+322 AGDKEEEEEERRKRNQHRREENEENEK
-337 GTNNGAKKAKK
+337 
-348 TRRRRIKRIHRRRRD
+348 RRRIKRIHRRRRD

-387 PDWNCLRKPLKRAET
+387 PGLELFT
-402 L
+402 

>member
-13 WLFSSFVSVAECSSS
+13 WLFSSVVSVAECSSS
-28 SFASALNDE
+28 SFASTLNDE

-43 LEPSSSKNNIDTK
+43 LEPSSSKNNVDTK

-84 ISQNYQPTFEENKTV
+84 ISRNYQPTHEENKTV

-196 LRDLDPLGEAVKDQE
+196 LRELDPLGEFVKDQE

-227 QMTKTTR
+227 RMTKTTR
-234 PTTTSATVAARGA
+234 TITTAATVAAREA
-247 PFKRDDD
+247 PSFKRD
-254 DDEEEEEE
+254 EEEDKEEE
-262 KQQHHHQRRERERFV
+262 KQHHHHQRREREHFV

-282 SPFFFSDVFGRATK
+282 SPFFFSDVFERATK
-296 DDDDDDNDDDPSFS
+296 DDDDDDDDNDDDPSFS
-310 SSSSK
+310 SS
-315 LSDSSNS
+315 DSSNS
-322 ANLRETTKKEKSEES
+322 ANPRETKKKKKKKSEEN
-337 GTNNGAKKAKK
+337 GTNTGAKK
-348 TRRRRIKRIHRRRRD
+348 TRREEES
-363 KLRLKES
+363 KEYTD
-370 ERKTRI
+370 E
-376 REIGAERRRQT
+376 E
-387 PDWNCLRKPLKRAET
+387 ET
-402 L
+402 NSA